1 MPHVAF
7 TFIFNFFFFLFFKIN
22 ILLCHM
28 SLSVHSCIS
37 IPKGV
42 VTYKKA
48 QDKYLPLMKKILKS
62 VINK

>member
-7 TFIFNFFFFLFFKIN
+7 KFIFSIFLFFLFFKIN

-37 IPKGV
+37 IKISIPKGV
-42 VTYKKA
+42 VTYE
-48 QDKYLPLMKKILKS
+48 KS
-62 VINK
+62 TGQIFATYEKNT